1 MTNSELYLSS
11 LKVIEKMKKEGIIN
25 DSDFDE
31 ADAFLMKKYGI
42 KNTSFISPKH
52 LINTPFRAMYID
64 GKKEE
69 NNGRNQSNEN

>member
-42 KNTSFISPKH
+42 KITSFISPSCLCKSI
-52 LINTPFRAMYID
+52 L
-64 GKKEE
+64 
-69 NNGRNQSNEN
+69 